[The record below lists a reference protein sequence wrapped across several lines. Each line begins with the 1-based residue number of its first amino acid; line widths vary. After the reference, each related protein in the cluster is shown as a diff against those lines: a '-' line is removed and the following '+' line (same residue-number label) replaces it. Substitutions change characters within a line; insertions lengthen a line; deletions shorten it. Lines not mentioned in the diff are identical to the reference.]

1 VPDTRANTALAT
13 AVTASQDECAP
24 QTHTPSLCFDSA
36 SLALRSPSALS
47 PHSRLIPTRP
57 LATRASYF
65 HDEVVAR
72 LRDKLSA
79 PSYDPVLSV
88 AFAALSACMWNC
100 GPRFHA
106 AVARGEL
113 LGDVVAALAAHRWP
127 LALARSAAAAIATWA
142 ERARAVPEFRAAAAT
157 LRAERV
163 TENDLAGLTDAVFGE
178 FAPGSHSAAL
188 ANAARF
194 ADGAA
199 SGSAAMAADR
209 GSYAAR
215 GGLAVPLRANGGVV
229 GSAAD
234 SDNAA
239 VQAALR
245 EAEAKT
251 RAHVEEHLASG
262 VDFSWARKAER
273 KALHRAPD
281 QYMAP
286 PTTEQYSAPL
296 NVYGPGARE
305 TTKPKDAAAMVA
317 AAAAA
322 AGVAA
327 GAGSPKAAQD
337 ASATAEAEAGAAE
350 ARGTSAEEALAIIA
364 AAMAGDGGAAPP
376 KPPPAVAITAAAA
389 SSEPAAA
396 PEAPETPA
404 PASPVAAAAAAAA
417 IASAAAVVADRRKE
431 AETKASADEAAA
443 AKADKTA
450 KAAAAPAEAAPPA
463 GAKTGKSTAADAKHK
478 TLPATPATAAANA
491 PAAHAAA
498 ALPLSAAPMELSSL
512 LPLAALRVRAAS

>member
-1 VPDTRANTALAT
+1 M
-13 AVTASQDECAP
+13 
-24 QTHTPSLCFDSA
+24 
-36 SLALRSPSALS
+36 
-47 PHSRLIPTRP
+47 
-57 LATRASYF
+57 
-65 HDEVVAR
+65 VAR

-88 AFAALSACMWNC
+88 AFAALSGCMWNC

-113 LGDVVAALAAHRWP
+113 LGDVVAALTARRWP
-127 LALARSAAAAIATWA
+127 LALARSAAAAIASWA

-163 TENDLAGLTDAVFGE
+163 TEADLAGVTDAVFGE
-178 FAPGSHSAAL
+178 FAPGSPSAAL
-188 ANAARF
+188 AAAARF
-194 ADGAA
+194 ADGAP

-209 GSYAAR
+209 GNYAAR

-286 PTTEQYSAPL
+286 PTAGQYSAPL

-322 AGVAA
+322 AAA
-327 GAGSPKAAQD
+327 GAAAGSPKGAAR
-337 ASATAEAEAGAAE
+337 AEAEAGAAE

-364 AAMAGDGGAAPP
+364 AAMADAGGPP
-376 KPPPAVAITAAAA
+376 KPPPAVATKTSAA
-389 SSEPAAA
+389 EAA
-396 PEAPETPA
+396 PEAPATPA
-404 PASPVAAAAAAAA
+404 PASPAAAAAAASA
-417 IASAAAVVADRRKE
+417 IASAAAAVADRRKE
-431 AETKASADEAAA
+431 AETKARADEAAA
-443 AKADKTA
+443 AKADKPA
-450 KAAAAPAEAAPPA
+450 KAAAEAAPA
-463 GAKTGKSTAADAKHK
+463 SGVKAAVADAQGGKSSAADAKHK
-478 TLPATPATAAANA
+478 TPPPAAPAPTAAAN
-491 PAAHAAA
+491 PADPAAA
-498 ALPLSAAPMELSSL
+498 ALPLAAAPMELSSA
-512 LPLAALRVRAAS
+512 LPLAALRVRAASLHRFRAFSARFTDQFLSPTASG